1 MDSFAA
7 TTSGIVGATTLTL
20 LHETARK
27 TVDDAPRIDLLGK
40 RAIAKLLPDS
50 VSPSEETLYKA
61 SMVGDIM
68 SNAAYYG
75 LISLDQPKNAVRNG
89 AILGLAAGVGAV
101 LLPGPL
107 GLGKAPSNRTV
118 ATKLMTIGWYLAGGL
133 AAGLTYRLL
142 KR

>member
-7 TTSGIVGATTLTL
+7 TASGVVGATTLTL

-40 RAIAKLLPDS
+40 RAISKLLPDYL
-50 VSPSEETLYKA
+50 SPSEDTLHKA
-61 SMVGDIM
+61 SLVGDIM

-75 LISLDQPKNAVRNG
+75 LVSMDKPKNGLRNG
-89 AILGLAAGVGAV
+89 AILGLAAGIGAV

-107 GLGKAPSNRTV
+107 GLGEAPSNRTT

-133 AAGLTYRLL
+133 AAGLTFKLL